1 MEDRCLWRQKRS
13 DDRGENR
20 QRFVSVRVSE
30 HLVEPQGAKNGV
42 MLVLY
47 GVYMIWRLG
56 QVLYYCSDRRT
67 AERGTCGRRLR
78 PNHEL

>member
-1 MEDRCLWRQKRS
+1 MEDRRLWRQKRS

-42 MLVLY
+42 MLALY
-47 GVYMIWRLG
+47 GVYMIWR
-56 QVLYYCSDRRT
+56 VANEYCSDRRT